1 MAEAWREQLQEW
13 LMALHFGELFSEFLA
28 SLTLLAG
35 SLAFSL
41 ILFWISRLLLKTLL
55 AKRIEKSRN
64 KWDDK
69 LLKRRVFHRL
79 TLLIPA
85 ITMAVASAL
94 VGELQDIVQRGFFIW
109 ITAILLMT
117 LCSILDAADDIY
129 RQYDVSRH
137 KPIKGYL
144 QVVKIVL
151 YVIAG
156 IIIVSFLINRSPVLL
171 LSGIG
176 ALSAVLM
183 VVFKDSLLGLV
194 AGIQLTANDMVRIGD
209 WVEMPKYAA
218 DGDVIDITLHTIKIS
233 NWDRTIT
240 TIPAYAMISD
250 SFKNW
255 RGMSEAGGRR
265 IKRAIRIDMNS
276 IRFCNPEMLTRFK
289 KIRYISDY
297 LEKKE
302 QEIEQYN
309 AANGY
314 DADQPVNGRHLTNI
328 GTFRAYVLAYLSNH
342 PDIRQDFTLIVR
354 QLEPGDN
361 GLPLEIYCFTNTTV
375 WARYEAIQS
384 DIFDHLLS
392 ILPLFDLRVF
402 QQPAGTDLAG
412 LQSPDTTSGMAL

>member
-1 MAEAWREQLQEW
+1 MAEVWQEKLQEW
-13 LMALHFGELFSEFLA
+13 LKTLHFGELASTFLA
-28 SLTLLAG
+28 GLTLLAG

-41 ILFWISRLLLKTLL
+41 ILFWISRLLLKTFL

-94 VGELQDIVQRGFFIW
+94 AGDLQDVIQRIFFIW
-109 ITAILLMT
+109 ITVILLLV

-156 IIIVSFLINRSPVLL
+156 IIIVSFLVNRSPVLL

-276 IRFCNPEMLTRFK
+276 IRFCNPDMLARFR
-289 KIRYISDY
+289 KIRHIAAY

-302 QEIEQYN
+302 QEIAQHN
-309 AANGY
+309 AANGFNP
-314 DADQPVNGRHLTNI
+314 DQPVNGRHLTNI
-328 GTFRAYVLAYLSNH
+328 GTFRAYVLAYLRYH

-361 GLPLEIYCFTNTTV
+361 GIPLEIYCFTNTTA
-375 WARYEAIQS
+375 WARYEDIQA

-392 ILPLFDLRVF
+392 ILPQFELRVF
-402 QQPAGTDLAG
+402 QQPAGADLAV
-412 LQSPDTTSGMAL
+412 LHSANP